1 MNSSLKLI
9 LAVVITAVIASGG
22 VYIWQQNQTLDVQQ
36 TEVVAEPTVVPS
48 LLETAKNSKDD
59 FIFLVS
65 APKFDSDWQL
75 LLSNGTLGRLTFNF
89 KLTPWGQM
97 RYKVVD
103 LTATGG
109 GVPENGLAGQVAYE
123 FCAGQYYC
131 NLEKNDGMGFTV
143 TLWNA
148 KFIGRADNPE
158 FYLQT
163 GQKLLAETANS
174 IITYKPFTSD
184 NVQAKVNEEVDK
196 LIGTFEFQ
204 AL

>member
-131 NLEKNDGMGFTV
+131 NLEKKRWYGLYGNIMERQIHRPRRQPRVLSTNRPKIASRNG
-143 TLWNA
+143 
-148 KFIGRADNPE
+148 KFHHH
-158 FYLQT
+158 LQT
-163 GQKLLAETANS
+163 VYIRQRS
-174 IITYKPFTSD
+174 S
-184 NVQAKVNEEVDK
+184 QS
-196 LIGTFEFQ
+196 
-204 AL
+204 